1 LLGPD
6 GLPTDA
12 LRTARLTAADREAKE
27 RAIRTH
33 RSQLESPAP
42 GVDPVLEASVIEHF
56 LRDFETVIVR

>member
-1 LLGPD
+1 
-6 GLPTDA
+6 
-12 LRTARLTAADREAKE
+12 LTAADREAKE